1 MSSIHCMH
9 TWSFAQTKLVLFPD
23 QAPKKS
29 ELSWLQYTNIR
40 RVEAFTYQKEL
51 RGTKGLGSNQVPRIC
66 DKTRCMSC
74 AQTKLVSFPD
84 QAPKKSECPFQLS
97 WLQYTNIRRVEAF
110 AYQKELRGT
119 KGLGSKTTFKYP
131 ESVIK
136 QGVCETY
143 DVVCTSDSEA

>member
-1 MSSIHCMH
+1 MH
-9 TWSFAQTKLVLFPD
+9 TWSFAQTKLVSFPD

-40 RVEAFTYQKEL
+40 T
-51 RGTKGLGSNQVPRIC
+51 
-66 DKTRCMSC
+66 
-74 AQTKLVSFPD
+74 
-84 QAPKKSECPFQLS
+84 
-97 WLQYTNIRRVEAF
+97 VEAF

-136 QGVCETY
+136 QAVCETY
-143 DVVCTSDSEA
+143 DARRRNTLLFKRAVRPHCQMYKQGNAIIQCENEASSAL